1 MKPNGILTTPA
12 LIARGAARY
21 GARMAIESDA
31 LSLSYD
37 QLDAARIEAARALM
51 ACGIEPG
58 DRVAIWA
65 PNQAEWIVAALA
77 IQSAGAALVP
87 VNTRMKGLE
96 AGAILADSGA
106 RVLFCCGEFLG
117 EQYPSML
124 APHRPASLEHVIVF
138 DGEREHGDES
148 WQTFLQ
154 RAAHTTI
161 EAVHARAAQVSPDS
175 LMDVM
180 FTSGTTGRPKGVMTT
195 HGQNLRGVHDWAQI
209 ATLREGDRYLIVNPF
224 FHAFGYK
231 AGWLAA
237 LASGATVLPHAVF
250 DPQAVLERVV
260 HERISV
266 LPGPPT
272 LYYAL
277 LDAPDLA
284 SRDLTSLRVA
294 VTGAAA
300 ISPSLIERMRAE
312 LGFETVLTGY
322 GLTETCGF
330 ATLCRHGDDAQT
342 VAQTSG
348 RAMPGVDMRI
358 AGADGAALEP
368 NETGEVW
375 VRGYNV
381 MRGYLDDPAATSQA
395 IDPQG
400 WLHTGDIGSLD
411 DGGNLR
417 VTDRIKDMF
426 IVGGFNCYPAEI
438 ERLFAAHEAVA
449 QIAVIGVP
457 DARLGEVGHAWV
469 VLRAG
474 AQADSETL
482 AQWARRNMA
491 NYKVPRRIE
500 IVSALPTSAAGKVLK
515 YRLREAFAEGAS
527 AS

>member
-1 MKPNGILTTPA
+1 MTPHDILTTPA

-21 GARMAIESDA
+21 GARMAIESTA
-31 LSLSYD
+31 LSLSYA
-37 QLDAARIEAARALM
+37 QLDAVRVEAARALM

-65 PNQAEWIVAALA
+65 PNVAEWIIAALA

-124 APHRPASLEHVIVF
+124 APHRPASLERVIVF
-138 DGEREHGDES
+138 DAAVEHACES

-154 RAAHTTI
+154 RAEKTPL
-161 EAVHARAAQVSPDS
+161 EAFRAREQAVTPDT

-195 HGQNLRGVHDWAQI
+195 HGQNLRGAHDWAQI

-260 HERISV
+260 QERVSV

-284 SRDLTSLRVA
+284 QRDLGSLRVA

-300 ISPSLIERMRAE
+300 IAPSLVERMRAE

-342 VAQTSG
+342 IAQTSG
-348 RAMPGVDMRI
+348 RAMPGVELRI
-358 AGADGAALEP
+358 AGPDGTPLP
-368 NETGEVW
+368 PGETGEVW
-375 VRGYNV
+375 LRGYNV
-381 MRGYLDDPAATSQA
+381 MRGYLGDAAATA
-395 IDPQG
+395 NAVDPQG

-411 DGGNLR
+411 TGGNLR

-449 QIAVIGVP
+449 QIAVVGVP
-457 DARLGEVGHAWV
+457 DERLGEVGHAWI

-474 AQADSETL
+474 AHTDAETL

-500 IVSALPTSAAGKVLK
+500 IVTALPTSAAGKVLK
-515 YRLREAFAEGAS
+515 YRLREAFAQGVS
-527 AS
+527 A

>member
-1 MKPNGILTTPA
+1 MTPHDILTTPA

-21 GARMAIESDA
+21 GARMAIESEA
-31 LSLSYD
+31 LSLSYA

-51 ACGIEPG
+51 ACGVAPG
-58 DRVAIWA
+58 ERVAIWA
-65 PNQAEWIVAALA
+65 PNVAEWIVAALA

-117 EQYPSML
+117 EHYPSML
-124 APHRPASLEHVIVF
+124 APHRPATLERVIVF
-138 DGEREHGDES
+138 DGAVDQADES
-148 WQTFLQ
+148 WQGFLK
-154 RAAHTTI
+154 
-161 EAVHARAAQVSPDS
+161 RAAQTPLEAFRAREAQVGPDT

-237 LASGATVLPHAVF
+237 LSSGATILPHGVF

-260 HERISV
+260 CDRVSV

-272 LYYAL
+272 LYHAL
-277 LDAPDLA
+277 LDTPDLA
-284 SRDLTSLRVA
+284 RLDLGSLRVA

-300 ISPSLIERMRAE
+300 IAPSLIERMRAE

-330 ATLCRHGDDAQT
+330 ATLCRQGDDAQT
-342 VAQTSG
+342 VAHTSG
-348 RAMPGVDMRI
+348 RAMPGVELRI
-358 AGADGAALEP
+358 AGPDGTALAAD
-368 NETGEVW
+368 ETGEVW

-381 MRGYLDDPAATSQA
+381 MRGYLDDEAATRNA
-395 IDPQG
+395 VDAQG
-400 WLHTGDIGSLD
+400 WLHTGDIGALD
-411 DGGNLR
+411 AQGNLR

-449 QIAVIGVP
+449 QIAVVGVP
-457 DARLGEVGHAWV
+457 DARLGEVGHAWI

-474 AQADSETL
+474 AHADAEAL

-500 IVSALPTSAAGKVLK
+500 IVPALPTSAAGKVLK
-515 YRLREAFAEGAS
+515 YRLREALAEGAG
-527 AS
+527 A